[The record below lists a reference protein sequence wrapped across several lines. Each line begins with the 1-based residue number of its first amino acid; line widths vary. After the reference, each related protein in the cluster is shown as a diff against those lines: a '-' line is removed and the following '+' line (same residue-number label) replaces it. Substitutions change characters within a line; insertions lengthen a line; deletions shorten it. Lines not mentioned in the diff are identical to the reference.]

1 MRRSASEIIRNL
13 EMRVA
18 RLEKSALVNL
28 RDFDLVNDMLGQD
41 KEFYS
46 AREAMQWL
54 ESTYGVKLKPTRTQ
68 EREMQNAPGMFT
80 VSLKELKQLQRGV
93 REVTIYND
101 LQTFDIRVASGRK
114 SASSRRRPSRRF

>member
-1 MRRSASEIIRNL
+1 MRRSASEVIRNL

-18 RLEKSALVNL
+18 RLEKSALNL
-28 RDFDLVNDMLGQD
+28 RDFDLVNEMLGED

-46 AREAMQWL
+46 AREAMQWV
-54 ESTYGVKLKPTRTQ
+54 ENTYGVRLKPTRTQ

-101 LQTFDIRVASGRK
+101 LQTFDLRVASGRK
-114 SASSRRRPSRRF
+114 SASARRRPSRRF